1 MISPLGQRQILQ
13 TLAVETVRAA
23 LEGGAQIQREQAQR
37 QAFNAKLTEAM
48 LDVVDVAESDPLKL
62 AEHEEREQGH
72 SDKHGTGASDEA
84 IEEEATEKPQAE
96 GAEHH
101 LDLLA

>member
-13 TLAVETVRAA
+13 TLAVETAKAA
-23 LEGGAQIQREQAQR
+23 LEGGAQVQREQAQR
-37 QAFNAKLTEAM
+37 QSFNARLSEAM
-48 LDVVDVAESDPLKL
+48 LDVVDVAEADPLKL
-62 AEHEEREQGH
+62 AEHGEQKEGKR
-72 SDKHGTGASDEA
+72 SKHGTGASEGEG
-84 IEEEATEKPQAE
+84 EEEPENSRAE